1 MWGQFGKTPP
11 FKLRVGLKEQG
22 QRSPRS
28 FFYGQDLSDHPPQSS
43 PETGETSVCKSL
55 CKGEVFDINAYSG
68 GRLSMKIH
76 EYQAK
81 EIFKQFGIPVPHGG
95 VAETPEEAREIAR
108 QIGEG
113 KIMLKAQIHAG
124 GRGKAGGIKLAS
136 SPEEVEVAVEKM
148 IGMRLVTAQTGPEG
162 QEVRKVL
169 VEEGMGIEK
178 EFYLGVVVDRSRV
191 CPVFMASDQG
201 GVEIERIASE
211 HPERVHTEFVD
222 PSVGLRP
229 FQVSRLAFGLGLG
242 VAVMGKARSAFAGLY
257 RAFWE
262 KDCLLAEINPL
273 VLTEG
278 GELVAL
284 DAKMNFDD
292 SALYR
297 HEDISAMRDPHE
309 EDPLEVEAS
318 RYNLN
323 YIKLNGSVGCMV
335 NGAGMAM
342 ATMDLIKLTGAEP
355 ANFLDLGGGASA
367 EMVKNG
373 FKILLSDKNVR
384 SILINIFG
392 GILRCDT
399 LARGVI
405 EASREVELDLPVI
418 VRLEGTNV
426 EEGRRLLDQ
435 SDLDLI
441 VATDLKDTGER
452 VMEVLKRTS
461 S

>member
-1 MWGQFGKTPP
+1 
-11 FKLRVGLKEQG
+11 
-22 QRSPRS
+22 
-28 FFYGQDLSDHPPQSS
+28 
-43 PETGETSVCKSL
+43 
-55 CKGEVFDINAYSG
+55 
-68 GRLSMKIH
+68 MKIH

-81 EIFKQFGIPVPHGG
+81 EIFRQFGIPVPRGA
-95 VAETPEEAREIAR
+95 VAETPGEAREIAR

-124 GRGKAGGIKLAS
+124 GRGKAGGIKLAG
-136 SPEEVEVAVEKM
+136 SPEEAEAVAEEM

-169 VEEGMGIEK
+169 VEEGMVIEK

-191 CPVFMASDQG
+191 CPVLMASDQG
-201 GVEIERIASE
+201 GVEIERISSKN
-211 HPERVHTEFVD
+211 PERVHMEYVD

-229 FQVSRLAFGLGLG
+229 FQVSRLAFGLGLDA
-242 VAVMGKARSAFAGLY
+242 AVMGKARSAFGGLY

-297 HEDISAMRDPHE
+297 HSDISTMRDPNE
-309 EDPLEVEAS
+309 EDPLEIEAS

-323 YIKLNGSVGCMV
+323 YIRLNGSVGCMV

-342 ATMDLIKLTGAEP
+342 ATMDLIKLAGAEP

-373 FKILLSDKNVR
+373 FKILVSDKNVR

-399 LARGVI
+399 LAQGVI
-405 EASREVELDLPVI
+405 DASREVELDIPVI

-426 EEGRRLLDQ
+426 EEGRRLLDG
-435 SDLDLI
+435 SDLHLI

>member
-1 MWGQFGKTPP
+1 
-11 FKLRVGLKEQG
+11 
-22 QRSPRS
+22 
-28 FFYGQDLSDHPPQSS
+28 
-43 PETGETSVCKSL
+43 
-55 CKGEVFDINAYSG
+55 
-68 GRLSMKIH
+68 MKIH

-81 EIFKQFGIPVPHGG
+81 EIFRQFGIPVPRGG
-95 VAETPEEAREIAR
+95 VAGTPGEAREIAR

-113 KIMLKAQIHAG
+113 KIVLKAQIHAG

-136 SPEEVEVAVEKM
+136 SPEEVEAVAEEM

-178 EFYLGVVVDRSRV
+178 EFYLGVVVDRTRV
-191 CPVFMASDQG
+191 CPVLMASDQG
-201 GVEIERIASE
+201 GVEIEMIASE
-211 HPERVHTEFVD
+211 NPERVHMEYVD

-229 FQVSRLAFGLGLG
+229 FQVSRLAFGLGLDA
-242 VAVMGKARSAFAGLY
+242 AVMGKAKSAFGGLY

-278 GELVAL
+278 KELVAL

-297 HEDISAMRDPHE
+297 HGDISAMRDPFE

-373 FKILLSDKNVR
+373 FKILLADKNVR
-384 SILINIFG
+384 AILINIFG

-399 LARGVI
+399 LANGVM
-405 EASREVELDLPVI
+405 EASREVELDVPVI
-418 VRLEGTNV
+418 IRLEGTNV

-435 SDLDLI
+435 SGLDLI

>member
-1 MWGQFGKTPP
+1 
-11 FKLRVGLKEQG
+11 
-22 QRSPRS
+22 
-28 FFYGQDLSDHPPQSS
+28 
-43 PETGETSVCKSL
+43 
-55 CKGEVFDINAYSG
+55 
-68 GRLSMKIH
+68 MKIH

-81 EIFKQFGIPVPHGG
+81 EIFRQFGIPVPRGG
-95 VAETPEEAREIAR
+95 VAETPGEAREIAR
-108 QIGEG
+108 RIGGGE
-113 KIMLKAQIHAG
+113 IMLKAQIHAG
-124 GRGKAGGIKLAS
+124 GRGKAGGIKLSS
-136 SPEEVEVAVEKM
+136 SPEEVEVAAEEI
-148 IGMRLVTAQTGPEG
+148 IGMRLVSTQTGPEG
-162 QEVRKVL
+162 QKVRKVL
-169 VEEGMGIEK
+169 VEEAMGIEK
-178 EFYLGVVVDRSRV
+178 EFYLGVVVDRARV
-191 CPVFMASDQG
+191 CPVLMASDQG

-211 HPERVHTEFVD
+211 NPERVHREYVD

-229 FQVSRLAFGLGLG
+229 FQVSRLAFSLGLEA
-242 VAVMGKARSAFAGLY
+242 AVMGKARSALGGLY

-384 SILINIFG
+384 AILINIFG

-399 LARGVI
+399 LAQGVI
-405 EASREVELDLPVI
+405 EASREVELNIPVI

-435 SDLDLI
+435 SGLDLI

-452 VMEVLKRTS
+452 VMEVLRRMS